1 MRVRPLRRSIFITCV
16 LFFLALSILLSV
28 VTYRLYTDSMYARY
42 KQELTSVANFLET
55 LIDNDDMAE
64 CARTYV
70 ASDKHREMQAFLDSF
85 IDEYQDL
92 HYVYLMQV
100 LPPDEPIQIKVIIT
114 ANSTWEKE
122 NAPEDVVHLGDGGA
136 DWYSPA
142 ECQKFREVKEGK
154 TDAFFENES
163 SWGTDYTLSRPM
175 FTSDGE
181 CYGLLCLDISLDS
194 LNREVY
200 RNIYINI
207 GLIFGSATIFI
218 FLLLLWMRYNVTTPL
233 RLLEK
238 AVSAFASN
246 SDRNMNPD
254 ELVFQQPDIKVHNEV
269 LSLSNAMVKLADDM
283 RNYVTQVLSTEEE
296 KQGLQ
301 TKVFHDALTKVWSN
315 AAYREKAKELQKE
328 IDTGTAEFALIMID
342 VNNLKQINDRYGHEN
357 GDAYIIGAVQMVCG
371 IFANSPIYRIGG
383 DEFLGVLTGSD
394 YKNRDKLYQQIK
406 KSFARS
412 STAEGVSPWQQYS
425 AAVGLSV
432 YRKGDDVSAVFERA
446 DQSMYKEKSRMK
458 SGR

>member
-1 MRVRPLRRSIFITCV
+1 MHIRPLRRSIFIACV
-16 LFFLALSILLSV
+16 VFFLALSLLLSI

-70 ASDKHREMQAFLDSF
+70 ASEKHQEMQAFLDNF
-85 IDEYQDL
+85 IDQYQDL

-122 NAPEDVVHLGDGGA
+122 NAPEDVIYLGDGGE
-136 DWYSPA
+136 DWYSPE
-142 ECQKFREVKEGK
+142 ECQKFREVKEGE
-154 TDAFFENES
+154 TDAFFENKS
-163 SWGTDYTLSRPM
+163 SWGIDYTMSRPM

-181 CYGLLCLDISLDS
+181 CYGLLCLDISLDE

-207 GLIFGSATIFI
+207 GLIFGSAIVFI
-218 FLLLLWMRYNVTTPL
+218 FLLLLWMRYHVTTPL

-238 AVSAFASN
+238 AVSAFANN
-246 SDRNMNPD
+246 SDRKMDPD
-254 ELVFQQPDIKVHNEV
+254 ELVFHQPNIKVHNEV

-283 RNYVTQVLSTEEE
+283 RDYVTQVLSTEEE

-301 TKVFHDALTKVWSN
+301 TRVFQDALTKVKSN
-315 AAYREKAKELQKE
+315 AAYREKTKDLQNQ
-328 IDTGTAEFALIMID
+328 IDNNTAEFALVMID
-342 VNNLKQINDRYGHEN
+342 VNNLKRINDQFGHEN
-357 GDAYIIGAVQMVCG
+357 GDTYIIGTVRMVCSV
-371 IFANSPIYRIGG
+371 FASSPVYRIGG
-383 DEFLGVLTGSD
+383 DEFVVVLTGSD
-394 YKNRDKLYQQIK
+394 YKNRDKLCQQIR
-406 KSFARS
+406 KSFAS
-412 STAEGVSPWQQYS
+412 SASRQDVSPWQQYS

-432 YRKGDDVSAVFERA
+432 YRKGDDVSSVFERA
-446 DQSMYKEKSRMK
+446 DQSMYKEKLRMK
-458 SGR
+458 S